1 MSGLSNQPFDTFVI
15 GDVQGCCGQ
24 LEQLLDKI
32 FEYSPTAKILFA
44 GDLVNR
50 GPLSLDTL
58 RLVKGLG
65 ERADTVLGNHDLHL
79 LAVAHGIRPTG
90 RGDTLAAILQ
100 APDREDLL
108 DWLRHRPLAIMQHGH
123 LLVHAGV
130 LPQWTAQQALTLA
143 AEVQEVLRGPHWLD
157 FLAQMYGN
165 TPDHWSDDLQG
176 AERWRCIV
184 NALTRLRFCSLNG
197 VMDFVSK
204 DGAADALPGN
214 LPWFDV
220 PDRKSADTPIA
231 FGHWSTLG
239 LVLRPDLISLDTGC
253 VWGGKLTA
261 VSLSDRRVIQLE
273 CPQQRRPG

>member
-1 MSGLSNQPFDTFVI
+1 LNRVLNQPIDSFVI
-15 GDVQGCCGQ
+15 GDVQGCCDQ

-32 FEYSPTAKILFA
+32 FEYSPTAKVLFA

-58 RLVKGLG
+58 RLIKGLG

-79 LAVAHGIRPTG
+79 LAVANGIRPAG
-90 RGDTLAAILQ
+90 RGDTLDAILQ
-100 APDREDLL
+100 APDREELL
-108 DWLRHRPLAIMQHGH
+108 DWLRHRPLAIMRHGH
-123 LLVHAGV
+123 LLVHAGL
-130 LPQWTAQQALTLA
+130 LPQWTSQQTLALA

-184 NALTRLRFCSLNG
+184 NALTRLRFCSSNG

-204 DGAADALPGN
+204 DGAADVPPGC
-214 LPWFDV
+214 LAWFDV
-220 PDRKSADTPIA
+220 PGRKSADTPIA

-253 VWGGKLTA
+253 IWGGKLTA
-261 VSLSDRRVIQLE
+261 VSLSDRRVIQIE
-273 CPQQRRPG
+273 CPQQQRPA